1 MRTRFILSH
10 MKQRIQTILEQL
22 NTGLIERE
30 EPIRLAL
37 LSALSGEHLLLI
49 GEPGTAKSVLAR
61 KLHLA
66 FKDGEYF
73 ERLLTKFSV
82 PEELFGP
89 LSIKALENDS
99 YLRLTDRYLPA
110 ASIAFIDEIFKANSA
125 ILNALLTI
133 LNEREFDNGDAR
145 VKVPLVSVI
154 AASNEL
160 PSDEGLAALYD
171 RFLCRYQVEPVS
183 AQHFSSLL
191 QLQDKPVMLADN
203 QLFTKLELKHIQT
216 QAEKINLPDEVLT
229 FLADLRDFM
238 QQKQIYVSD
247 RRWRKVIKLLKV
259 AAFTNAQSSVSI
271 WDCYLLQ
278 HCLWQTPEQ
287 RQLIIDWYH
296 TQVGMNG
303 TVNLKTLDKLT
314 LTWEHVLQQDQD
326 SKVQQVDNKNRLLF
340 INRQG
345 EISTDKI
352 TQVKRTRD
360 GDPLYLAPPDQED
373 RSNNSLGYT
382 PEELKHQFFD
392 DRYQQTHINGQ
403 WVHFNQYIADP
414 ENCYIEEY
422 TNEPCMMAKKHSIAF
437 IEGRLKETGNLA
449 EDIVQLQQNLHQQ
462 HATLEQVIGQH
473 LWLLDDFAKLASSSL
488 NKAIAQTETLLSR
501 LQAVMNSY
509 QQLPRL

>member
-1 MRTRFILSH
+1 
-10 MKQRIQTILEQL
+10 MKQRIQAILEQL

-49 GEPGTAKSVLAR
+49 GQPGTAKSVLAR

-66 FKDGEYF
+66 FKEGEYF

-160 PSDEGLAALYD
+160 PDDEGLAALYD
-171 RFLCRYQVEPVS
+171 RFLCRYHVEPVS
-183 AQHFSSLL
+183 AQHFSRLL
-191 QLQDKPVMLADN
+191 QLQDEPVRLNDHL
-203 QLFTKLELKHIQT
+203 LFTEQELEHIQT
-216 QAEKINLPDEVLT
+216 QADKIKLPAEVLT

-238 QQKQIYVSD
+238 QQQQIYVSD

-259 AAFTNAQSSVSI
+259 AAFTNAQSAVSI

-287 RQLIIDWYH
+287 RQLIINWYH
-296 TQVGMNG
+296 TQVGMSG
-303 TVNLKTLDKLT
+303 AVNLKTLDKLT
-314 LTWEHVLQQDQD
+314 LTWERVLEQDQD
-326 SKVQQVDNKNRLLF
+326 SKIQQVDSNNQLLF
-340 INRQG
+340 VNRQG
-345 EISTDKI
+345 EVSADKV
-352 TQVKRTRD
+352 TQVMRTRE
-360 GDPLYLAPPDQED
+360 GGSLYLAPPDQED
-373 RSNNSLGYT
+373 RSNNSLGYKQD
-382 PEELKHQFFD
+382 ELKQLFFD

-403 WVHFNQYIADP
+403 WIHFNQYIADP
-414 ENCYIEEY
+414 ENCYREEY
-422 TNEPCMMAKKHSIAF
+422 ANDPCMEAKKHSTVFLESRI
-437 IEGRLKETGNLA
+437 KEISNLA
-449 EDIVQLQQNLHQQ
+449 KDIVQLQQNLHQQ

-473 LWLLDDFAKLASSSL
+473 LWLLGDFSKLASSSL
-488 NKAIAQTETLLSR
+488 NKAIEQTEMLFSR
-501 LQAVMNSY
+501 LQTVMNSY